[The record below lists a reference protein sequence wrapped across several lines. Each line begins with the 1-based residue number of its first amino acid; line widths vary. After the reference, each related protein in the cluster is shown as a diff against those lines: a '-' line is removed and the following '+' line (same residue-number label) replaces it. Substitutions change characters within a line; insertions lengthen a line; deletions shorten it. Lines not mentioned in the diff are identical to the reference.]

1 MLGED
6 ERTYDTSAL
15 QPILIKLCQITME
28 VNKTAKNFRLN
39 GLEKKKVAKTYTS
52 LIVVDVP

>member
-1 MLGED
+1 
-6 ERTYDTSAL
+6 
-15 QPILIKLCQITME
+15 ME

-39 GLEKKKVAKTYTS
+39 GLDKKKVAKTYTS

>member
-15 QPILIKLCQITME
+15 QLILVKLCQITME
-28 VNKTAKNFRLN
+28 VNKTDKNFRLN
-39 GLEKKKVAKTYTS
+39 GLEKKKGTKNLHIAHS
-52 LIVVDVP
+52 S